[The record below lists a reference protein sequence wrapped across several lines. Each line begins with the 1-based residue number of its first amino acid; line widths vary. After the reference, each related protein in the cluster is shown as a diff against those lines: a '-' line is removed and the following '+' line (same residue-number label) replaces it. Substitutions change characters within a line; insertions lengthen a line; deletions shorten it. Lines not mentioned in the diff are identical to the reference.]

1 VAQQG
6 GTRVDTNPSA
16 PESGGDETGGGGGG
30 ASAPPSL
37 ANIPRPIMISGL
49 GAIVLLISVFL
60 DWYSASVSVSGINVP
75 GLGSASQS
83 VDGWSATDVAKL
95 VALLAVIAIAAW
107 AVELFAKDVT
117 LPAPAWQ
124 IAGGAGALAALLVLY
139 RMVSKP
145 HGAHSESFT
154 FSSASVHLNIS
165 NSFGIYLA
173 LIAAIATVVGAAM
186 AMREA

>member
-1 VAQQG
+1 M
-6 GTRVDTNPSA
+6 DSNPST
-16 PESGGDETGGGGGG
+16 PESGGGSSGGG
-30 ASAPPSL
+30 SAPPSL
-37 ANIPRPIMISGL
+37 ASIPRPIMISGL

-75 GLGSASQS
+75 GLTSASQS

-154 FSSASVHLNIS
+154 FSSASVHVNIS
-165 NSFGIYLA
+165 DSFGIYLA